1 LPGVP
6 KVSSPNANG
15 ANPIVHFPAC
25 AFARMIETAQSSA
38 PFANAINIETMSHP
52 ISCSDVRFG
61 S

>member
-25 AFARMIETAQSSA
+25 AFARIMETAQSSA
-38 PFANAINIETMSHP
+38 ALSSIATENIETMSR
-52 ISCSDVRFG
+52 SNLLQ
-61 S
+61 